1 MNKKRKISVTGIAMM
16 ILAMFLYGC
25 EPEPVPVTG
34 ISLDTTELSLAVGES
49 ADLKVTVEPV
59 NATDKTVSWSVNPE
73 GIVDVTPGKDGC
85 FILRGLNSG
94 NAVFS
99 VTAGGQTSKCTVSVS
114 SLRLDR
120 TAVLLFPDETVDLT
134 ASVSEN
140 GTEVNWSVE
149 PAGVVTIIPQ
159 GDVCTV
165 IPVDNGTVTVTA
177 SAGPAKAVCTVD
189 SRVFVDDA
197 FVAAVEDQC
206 SWTKESDGRVKLTA
220 ENRQAMKT
228 VTNLN
233 LTSKGLTDLSDIEW
247 FTGLTTLNC
256 SKNSL
261 TELDVSNCTA
271 LTILEGTY
279 NQLTALDVSANTALT
294 ELDCHNNQLISLN
307 VSGCTAL
314 MMLDSSFNQLTALD
328 VSANAALI
336 YLDCSHNQLTKLD
349 VSNCTALEGL
359 LCYSNQLTALDVS
372 SNAAL
377 TYLDCSNNQLTELDV
392 SNCTALAELLCYS
405 NQLKE
410 LDVSANTALT
420 KLYCS
425 NNQLSA
431 LDVSGCTAL
440 GITFVC
446 GAQTSDG
453 TTPQTLTLTLT
464 AAQQTKWESTWV
476 KDSLNGNV
484 TVKTAE

>member
-1 MNKKRKISVTGIAMM
+1 MKKSIWTRVIPVMTVLALIVVTACKQPTTGS
-16 ILAMFLYGC
+16 
-25 EPEPVPVTG
+25 VPVTG

-49 ADLKVTVEPV
+49 ADLKVTVEPAD
-59 NATDKTVSWSVNPE
+59 ATEKTVTWNAEPA
-73 GIVDVTPGKDGC
+73 GIVKVTPGKDGC
-85 FILRGLNSG
+85 FTLRGLNSG

-99 VTAGGQTSKCTVSVS
+99 VTAGGRTADCIVSVS

-120 TAVLLFPDETVDLT
+120 TAASLFPDETVDLT

-140 GTEVNWSVE
+140 GTKVNWSVE

-197 FVAAVEDQC
+197 FVAAVENQC

-220 ENRQAMKT
+220 ENREAMAA

-233 LTSKGLTDLSDIEW
+233 LTGKGLTDLSDIEW

-271 LTILEGTY
+271 L
-279 NQLTALDVSANTALT
+279 
-294 ELDCHNNQLISLN
+294 
-307 VSGCTAL
+307 

-328 VSANAALI
+328 VSANAAL
-336 YLDCSHNQLTKLD
+336 
-349 VSNCTALEGL
+349 
-359 LCYSNQLTALDVS
+359 
-372 SNAAL
+372 
-377 TYLDCSNNQLTELDV
+377 TYLDCSNNQLTELEV

-405 NQLKE
+405 NQLTALDVSGCTALTILDCRSNQLTE

-420 KLYCS
+420 ALECS
-425 NNQLSA
+425 NNQLTA
-431 LDVSGCTAL
+431 LDVSNCTVLTGLGCGDNHLAELDVSNCMALTTLECSNNQLMSLDVSKNTAL
-440 GITFVC
+440 DTLRGYDNRLTSLDVSACTSLTTLYC
-446 GAQTSDG
+446 GDQTSDG
-453 TTPQTLTLTLT
+453 TTAQTLTLTLT
-464 AAQQTKWESTWV
+464 AAQQTKWESEWS
-476 KDSLNGNV
+476 KDSQNGE
-484 TVKTAE
+484 VKVQ

>member
-16 ILAMFLYGC
+16 ILAMSLYGC

-49 ADLKVTVEPV
+49 ADLKVTVEPAE
-59 NATDKTVSWSVNPE
+59 ATMETIAWSVTSE
-73 GIVDVTPGKDGC
+73 EIVDVTPGKDGC
-85 FILRGLNSG
+85 FTLRGLNSG
-94 NAVFS
+94 NAVFK
-99 VTAGGQTSKCTVSVS
+99 VTAGGQTAKCTVSVS

-197 FVAAVEDQC
+197 FVAAVGDKC
-206 SWTKESDGRVKLTA
+206 SWTKESDGRVKLTV

-233 LTSKGLTDLSDIEW
+233 LTGKGLTDLSDIEW

-256 SKNSL
+256 SENSL

-271 LTILEGTY
+271 LTELDCQD

-294 ELDCHNNQLISLN
+294 ELDCRVNQLISLN
-307 VSGCTAL
+307 VSGCTVL
-314 MMLDSSFNQLTALD
+314 TILDCRINQLT
-328 VSANAALI
+328 
-336 YLDCSHNQLTKLD
+336 
-349 VSNCTALEGL
+349 
-359 LCYSNQLTALDVS
+359 
-372 SNAAL
+372 
-377 TYLDCSNNQLTELDV
+377 
-392 SNCTALAELLCYS
+392 
-405 NQLKE
+405 E

-420 KLYCS
+420 ALECS
-425 NNQLSA
+425 NNQLTA
-431 LDVSGCTAL
+431 LDVSNCTVLTGLGCGDNHLAELDVSDCTAL
-440 GITFVC
+440 TTLECSNNQLMSLDVSKNTALVTLWGYDNRLTALDVSACTSLGYLYC
-446 GAQTSDG
+446 GDQTSDG
-453 TTPQTLTLTLT
+453 TTAQTLTLTLT